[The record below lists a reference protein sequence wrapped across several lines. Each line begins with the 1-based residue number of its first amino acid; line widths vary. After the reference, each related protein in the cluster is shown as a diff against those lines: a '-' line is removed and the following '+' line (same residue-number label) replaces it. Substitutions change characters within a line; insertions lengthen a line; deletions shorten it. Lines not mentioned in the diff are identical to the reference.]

1 VAGEIGVVGLGGNY
15 GIGVRL
21 VRYMKGHHR
30 LHYGD
35 DFLWMVLVEIVGGV
49 VESLGEEVE
58 ERDKRIDSLDVDR
71 D

>member
-1 VAGEIGVVGLGGNY
+1 MGL
-15 GIGVRL
+15 
-21 VRYMKGHHR
+21 HR

-35 DFLWMVLVEIVGGV
+35 GFLWMMIVEIVGGV

-58 ERDKRIDSLDVDR
+58 ERVKRIDSLDVDW